1 MTIREIIEEDYK
13 RYNLGGGGNNW
24 KDYKGFL

>member
-13 RYNLGGGGNNW
+13 RYNLGGGNNW